1 MLLTPSVVSAQ
12 RVPQARLTKSA
23 NAQPQD
29 TVPATQ
35 DSLRLAAPQR
45 DIKTTIKYSARDSI
59 QFEVERKV
67 VHLYGDA
74 KINYGDMGLQ
84 AAYIQINYETNT
96 LLATPLPD
104 STGKETGVPLFKD
117 SGGSYAAKRIAYNF
131 KTRKGRISEVVTQQG
146 EGYIHAEV
154 VKKNE
159 DDVFF
164 GYHAQYTTCNLEHP
178 HFFIGATKMKG
189 IPNDKVMTGP
199 FNLVVADIPTPVG
212 FLFGLFPM
220 PRKKRSS
227 GVIVPSFGE
236 SRGQGFYLSNGGYYF
251 AWNDYIG
258 TRLTGDVYSL
268 GGYNVSIDNTYRK
281 RYAYSGSLG
290 VSYRYFKNDEADIE
304 RSRSTNNLLGALP
317 PTQRTIWINWSHNPV
332 QKPGGGR
339 FSANVNAGSASH
351 QRINYSSTSQYLSP
365 TFNSNI
371 TYQKTIQNTPFSYT
385 AKLSQGQTNGGV
397 YNFVLPD
404 LNFSMTPVS
413 FFEIFTNNQP
423 TGKWY
428 EQFTIGYNV
437 NAQNRLSNIRPATSN
452 SFGVPILEG
461 FEKQD
466 TISLDDFERLWK
478 NGRRSADHNFQLNL
492 GSYKIARYFNFAPS
506 VSYRESWT
514 DQRYSFR
521 YVPSQQKVDVDTT
534 NFGRIYEYSANAS
547 LSTTIYGTA
556 YIGGKRVEAI
566 RHLIRPNISYSYRPD
581 FGRESF
587 GFYQNVQTAPFPTP
601 GRDMFT
607 LLPRVANPPAA
618 GLQNL
623 LAFNVSNNIEMKVK
637 SKADSAATKQ
647 FEKVSILDN
656 LGISTSYNFAA
667 DSIKMSPINMVANT
681 RLFKIF
687 NVMLT
692 STFEPYKRDTLGRR
706 IDEYVFDISKLKL
719 ATLTNANFTLS
730 ASLNPEARQ
739 SRTSPQSN
747 LPILN
752 PNRDPL
758 LPDYVDFK
766 IPWTLSFDYTIG
778 YFRSFGA
785 TGSKN
790 ITQTLGVNGSLNL
803 TDKWKVT
810 YFAGYDF
817 TNNNISNANLQIYR
831 DLHCWEMSIGW
842 IPFGFAQGY
851 NITINAKSALL
862 QDLRLTRNRTARN
875 RF

>member
-1 MLLTPSVVSAQ
+1 MVSGQ
-12 RVPQARLTKSA
+12 RVPQLRTLKPAS
-23 NAQPQD
+23 QQD
-29 TVPATQ
+29 TIPAGQ
-35 DSLRLAAPQR
+35 DSLRVSAPQG
-45 DIKTTIKYSARDSI
+45 DIKSTIKYSARDSI
-59 QFEVERKV
+59 MFEVDRKV
-67 VHLYGDA
+67 VNLYGDA
-74 KINYGDMGLQ
+74 KISYGDLNLE
-84 AAYIQINYETNT
+84 AAYIQIDYETNT

-104 STGKETGVPLFKD
+104 STGKDTGVPVFKD
-117 SGGSYAAKRIAYNF
+117 SGGTYSAKQIAYNY

-159 DDVFF
+159 NDEFF

-199 FNLVVADIPTPVG
+199 FNLVVADIPTPLG
-212 FLFGLFPM
+212 FIFGLFPM
-220 PRKKRSS
+220 PKNTRAS
-227 GVIVPSFGE
+227 GVIVPTFGE
-236 SRGQGFYLSNGGYYF
+236 SRAQGFYLSNGGYYF

-258 TRLTGDVYSL
+258 TRLTGDIYSL
-268 GGYNVSIDNTYRK
+268 GGYNISMDNTYRK
-281 RYAYSGSLG
+281 RYSYSGNLG

-304 RSRSTNNLLGALP
+304 RSRTTNDLLNALP
-317 PTQRTIWINWSHNPV
+317 PTQRTIWINWSHSPE
-332 QKPGGGR
+332 QKPGRGR
-339 FSANVNAGSASH
+339 FSASVNAGSTGH
-351 QRINYSSTSQYLSP
+351 QRINYNSTSQYLSP

-385 AKLSQGQTNGGV
+385 AKLSQGQTSGGV

-413 FFEIFTNNQP
+413 FFEVLTNNLP

-437 NAQNRLSNIRPATSN
+437 NAQNRLTNIRPATSN
-452 SFGVPILEG
+452 TFGVPITEG
-461 FEKQD
+461 VARQD
-466 TISLDDFERLWK
+466 TISLSDFDQLWK

-492 GSYKIARYFNFAPS
+492 GSYKIARYFNFSPS

-521 YVPSQQKVDVDTT
+521 FNPDSQKVDVDTT
-534 NFGRIYEYSANAS
+534 NFGRIYDYSANAS

-587 GFYQNVQTAPFPTP
+587 GFYQNVQTAAFPAA
-601 GRDMFT
+601 GRDAFT
-607 LLPRVANPPAA
+607 LLPRVANAPGP
-618 GLQNL
+618 GLQSRLNL
-623 LAFNVSNNIEMKVK
+623 NVSNNIEMKVR
-637 SKADSAATKQ
+637 SKTDTTAANQ

-656 LGISTSYNFAA
+656 LAFSTSYNFAA
-667 DSIKMSPINMVANT
+667 DSIKLAPVSLVANT

-687 NVMLT
+687 NVT
-692 STFEPYKRDTLGRR
+692 FNSTFDPYKRDTLGRQV
-706 IDEYVFDISKLKL
+706 DDYVFDFSKLKL
-719 ATLTNANFTLS
+719 ANLTNANFTIG

-739 SRTSPQSN
+739 SSTSVPSN

-752 PNRDPL
+752 PDRDPL

-778 YFRSFGA
+778 YFRTYGA
-785 TGSKN
+785 TAGTN
-790 ITQTLGVNGSLNL
+790 INQTLSMNGSVNL
-803 TDKWKVT
+803 TDKWKIT

-862 QDLRLTRNRTARN
+862 QDLRLTRNRSARN